1 MEEEAERFVTSD
13 SSLADNQRFDENLAP
28 EKPVDILERGLT
40 PAESSR
46 LDTDLPRGSSRQT
59 MSSTA
64 AASGDHVDLAAAPK
78 AHK

>member
-1 MEEEAERFVTSD
+1 MEEEAERFIASD

-28 EKPVDILERGLT
+28 EKPVDTRERGLT
-40 PAESSR
+40 PAESGR

-64 AASGDHVDLAAAPK
+64 AASGDHVNLAAAPK